1 VKLPALVSQVRTVR
15 FLHLDVFTDELFSGN
30 QLAVFPEARD
40 VSPRLMQ
47 SIAREMAFSETT
59 FVLPPE
65 TADTD
70 VRVRIFTPGAELP
83 MAGHPTIGTAY
94 ALAHEGLVGRGQ
106 ERVVFGEGVGPVPV
120 EMEWQQGRLAFA
132 WMTQPLPTFGPLLE
146 EVAAFAAAI
155 GLEEEDIRATALPV
169 QEVSCGTPFVMV
181 PIATRAA
188 IDRAMPDV
196 RAMRALFERLGT
208 SANGVYLFSREAGTD
223 AANVYSRMFAP
234 SLGISEDPATGS
246 ASGPLGAYLL
256 RHGVITA
263 DGARRLVN
271 LQGVEMQRPSLMH
284 IALEVAGTTI
294 TRVRVGGTAV
304 LVAEGTLNLP
314 VQE

>member
-1 VKLPALVSQVRTVR
+1 MSQVRTVR
-15 FLHLDVFTDELFSGN
+15 FLHLDVFTDELFGGN
-30 QLAVFPEARD
+30 QLAVFPEARH
-40 VSPRLMQ
+40 VPPRLMQ

-65 TADTD
+65 TAETD

-94 ALAHEGLVGRGQ
+94 ALAHEGLVRRGQ
-106 ERVVFGEGVGPVPV
+106 QRVVFGEGVGPVPI

-132 WMTQPLPTFGPLLE
+132 WMTQPLPTFGPLLDD
-146 EVAAFAAAI
+146 VAAFAAAI
-155 GLEEEDIRATALPV
+155 GLDEQDIRATALPV

-188 IDRAMPDV
+188 IDRAIPDI

-208 SANGVYLFSREAGTD
+208 SANGVYLFSTAAGTD
-223 AANVYSRMFAP
+223 SANVYSRMFAP
-234 SLGISEDPATGS
+234 SLGIGEDPATGS

-271 LQGVEMQRPSLMH
+271 LQGVKMQRPSLIH

-304 LVAEGTLNLP
+304 LVAEGTLNVP

>member
-1 VKLPALVSQVRTVR
+1 MSEVRTVR
-15 FLHLDVFTDELFSGN
+15 FLHLDVFTSELFGGN
-30 QLAVFPEARD
+30 QLAVFPEARN
-40 VSPRLMQ
+40 VPPQLMQ

-65 TADTD
+65 TAETD

-106 ERVVFGEGVGPVPV
+106 ERIVFGEGVGPVSV

-132 WMTQPLPTFGPLLE
+132 WMTQPLPTFGPPLAD
-146 EVAAFAAAI
+146 VAAFAAVV
-155 GLEEEDIRATALPV
+155 GLDEEDVRATALPV

-188 IDRAMPDV
+188 IDRAIPDV

-208 SANGVYLFSREAGTD
+208 SANGVYLFSTEAGRD
-223 AANVYSRMFAP
+223 PANVYSRMFAP

-263 DGARRLVN
+263 DVARHLVN
-271 LQGVEMQRPSLMH
+271 LQGVKMQRPSLIH
-284 IALEVAGTTI
+284 IVLDVAGATI

-304 LVAEGTLNLP
+304 LAAEGTLNVP
-314 VQE
+314 EG